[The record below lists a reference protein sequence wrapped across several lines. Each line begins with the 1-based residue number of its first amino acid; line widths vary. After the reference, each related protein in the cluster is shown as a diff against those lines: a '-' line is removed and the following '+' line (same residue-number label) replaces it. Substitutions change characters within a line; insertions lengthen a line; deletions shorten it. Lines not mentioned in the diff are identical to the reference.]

1 MESELNKASLPKAGA
16 DKGTGETLDV
26 NLKLPLGGETRAPFV
41 LDINIRV
48 PGKGVTAIFGHSGS
62 GKTSLLRC
70 IAGLESR
77 AIGSVKIN
85 QEIWQNDRR
94 YVPTSK
100 RSIGYVFQES
110 SLFDHLTTEG
120 NLRFARKRAKTR
132 TQGLS
137 ENVID
142 VMGIAHLLMRYPS
155 QLSGGERQRVAIA
168 RALLTEPSL
177 LLLDEPLASLD
188 FARKREILPY
198 LERLKVS
205 AQVPILYVSH
215 SVDEVARL
223 ADHIVVLEQ
232 GQVVAQGSVHEV
244 FSQLD
249 TPSSLQED
257 TGVLLTGR
265 YKEND
270 PQWKLD
276 CIEISGGDL
285 WLSEVVA
292 TIGDKLRVRIL
303 AKDISIS
310 LSAEDHSSIL
320 NRLHVEV
327 AEIVEMTT
335 RSMALVKLKAGDDF
349 LIASITRK
357 SLARLG
363 LVTGMRVW
371 AQIKSV
377 AIVR

>member
-1 MESELNKASLPKAGA
+1 MNSSALSKVNGYK
-16 DKGTGETLDV
+16 DTTGTLDV
-26 NLKLPLGGETRAPFV
+26 NLKLALGGDTRDPFS
-41 LDINIRV
+41 LDVNIRM
-48 PGKGVTAIFGHSGS
+48 PGTGVTAIFGHSGS

-70 IAGLESR
+70 VAGLETG
-77 AIGSVKIN
+77 AIGSVKVG
-85 QEIWQNDRR
+85 QKIWQNNSC
-94 YVPTSK
+94 YVPTFK

-120 NLRFARKRAKTR
+120 NLRYARKRAKKR

-137 ENVID
+137 KKIVD
-142 VMGIAHLLMRYPS
+142 VMGIAHLLARYPS
-155 QLSGGERQRVAIA
+155 ELSGGERQRVAIA
-168 RALLTEPSL
+168 RSLLTEPSL

-188 FARKREILPY
+188 LARKREILPY
-198 LERLKVS
+198 LETLKIS
-205 AQVPILYVSH
+205 TQVPILYVSH

-232 GQVVAQGSVHEV
+232 GQVVAQGPVREV
-244 FSQLD
+244 FSKLD
-249 TPSSLQED
+249 APSALQED

-270 PQWKLD
+270 PHWKLD
-276 CIEISGGDL
+276 CIALSGGDI
-285 WLSEVVA
+285 WLSEVA
-292 TIGDKLRVRIL
+292 AAIGDELRVRIL

-310 LSAEDHSSIL
+310 LSTEDQSSIL

-327 AEIVEMTT
+327 TEIVEITT
-335 RSMALVKLKAGDDF
+335 RSMALIKLKSGDDF

-363 LVTGMRVW
+363 LRTGMLVW